1 MYDPFHFSI
10 LRRSFEKCFSAA
22 SLNLLQFLGP
32 MRTGSVTLFM
42 VWTDRKTHDVGTSA
56 YLIRTLMANSLIMSQ
71 INSETVGLLL
81 NFMKRYCWLCEDFME
96 SEEVLKE
103 HLSVCPC

>member
-1 MYDPFHFSI
+1 
-10 LRRSFEKCFSAA
+10 
-22 SLNLLQFLGP
+22 
-32 MRTGSVTLFM
+32 
-42 VWTDRKTHDVGTSA
+42 
-56 YLIRTLMANSLIMSQ
+56 MANSLIMSQ